1 MKRTFQRVLFDGREP
16 FQICFLTTVA
26 ANVFIGAEFNT
37 SIDRRTGIHASF
49 LKSGRLGHPTNRVNN
64 LLKIHSLQA
73 VRREARRLDTPKV
86 GRYHSRFRFQHGTSP
101 SVMFESLS
109 DKLKRTLKN
118 LRGEGVLTKEH
129 VDAAL
134 REIRLALLEAD
145 VNYKVAKDFIASVQQ
160 KAEGQQVW
168 QELKPSEQVVKIVFD
183 ELVELLG
190 GQSSRLVFT
199 KQLPNTVMVV
209 GLQGSG
215 KTTSTGKI
223 ARWLA
228 KNQERKPLLLSVD
241 VYRPAAREQ
250 LKVIAKATGQQ
261 IFEYPESNDPLT
273 LVREA
278 QRHAQ
283 QTGFDTLLI
292 DTAGRLHIDD
302 ELMEEL
308 VQIKNETRP
317 VEILFVA
324 DAMTGQDAVRS
335 AEEFHR
341 RVGITGVILTKMD
354 GDARGGAALSIKQVT
369 GQPVKFVGV
378 GERYDALEPFYP
390 DRVAQRILGMGDVL
404 SLIEEVQAKVDQDE
418 AEEQLKK
425 LQKNEF
431 TLDDFRSQLRQ
442 VKKLGSFS
450 KIMKLLPDQLLGGM
464 GMPQLNEEQ
473 SAMMEKELKRTEAII
488 DSMTWEERNDHR
500 ILNANRRRRI
510 ARGSGTNVAAV
521 NQLIKQYVEMR
532 QMMRQLS
539 SSGLF
544 GGGGLKSKMLR
555 KMTGMPDMAGFSGDD
570 GELPQLPSGPFGQAS
585 PAGPSKKKHKKKRKK
600 RRR

>member
-1 MKRTFQRVLFDGREP
+1 
-16 FQICFLTTVA
+16 
-26 ANVFIGAEFNT
+26 
-37 SIDRRTGIHASF
+37 
-49 LKSGRLGHPTNRVNN
+49 
-64 LLKIHSLQA
+64 
-73 VRREARRLDTPKV
+73 
-86 GRYHSRFRFQHGTSP
+86 
-101 SVMFESLS
+101 MFESLS

-145 VNYKVAKDFIASVQQ
+145 VNYKVAKDFIASVKD

-199 KQLPNTVMVV
+199 KQIPNTVMVV

-228 KNQERKPLLLSVD
+228 KNQDRKPLLVSVD

-250 LKVIAKATGQQ
+250 LKVVARTAGQQ
-261 IFEYPESNDPLT
+261 IFELPGTDDPLT

-278 QRHAQ
+278 HKHAQ

-354 GDARGGAALSIKQVT
+354 GDARGGAALSIKQVI
-369 GQPVKFVGV
+369 GQPVKFVGM

-404 SLIEEVQAKVDQDE
+404 SLIEEVQAKVDQSE

-450 KIMKLLPDQLLGGM
+450 KIMKLLPDQLLGGF
-464 GMPQLNEEQ
+464 GMPQLDDEQ
-473 SAMMEKELKRTEAII
+473 SKLMEQELKRTEAII

-510 ARGSGTNVAAV
+510 ARGSGTTVASV
-521 NQLIKQYVEMR
+521 NQLIKQYTEMR

-539 SSGLF
+539 SAGLF
-544 GGGGLKSKMLR
+544 GGAGGGGLKGKMLR
-555 KMTGMPDMAGFSGDD
+555 KMTGMPDMSGFSGDMD
-570 GELPQLPSGPFGQAS
+570 DLPALPTGLP
-585 PAGPSKKKHKKKRKK
+585 KKKQKNKKKKKRRK
-600 RRR
+600 

>member
-1 MKRTFQRVLFDGREP
+1 
-16 FQICFLTTVA
+16 
-26 ANVFIGAEFNT
+26 
-37 SIDRRTGIHASF
+37 
-49 LKSGRLGHPTNRVNN
+49 
-64 LLKIHSLQA
+64 
-73 VRREARRLDTPKV
+73 
-86 GRYHSRFRFQHGTSP
+86 
-101 SVMFESLS
+101 MFESLS

-145 VNYKVAKDFIASVQQ
+145 VNYKVAKDFVAAVKE

-168 QELKPSEQVVKIVFD
+168 LELKPSEQVVKIVFD

-199 KQLPNTVMVV
+199 KTAPNVVMIV

-223 ARWLA
+223 ARWLSL
-228 KNQERKPLLLSVD
+228 NQQRKPLLLSTD

-250 LKVIAKATGQQ
+250 LKVIAKATGQS
-261 IFEYPESNDPLT
+261 IFEKPETNDPLELT
-273 LVREA
+273 RDALK
-278 QRHAQ
+278 HARD
-283 QTGFDTLLI
+283 TGYDTLLI

-302 ELMEEL
+302 ALMEEL
-308 VQIKNETRP
+308 VKIKAETHP

-335 AEEFHR
+335 AEEFHAQ
-341 RVGITGVILTKMD
+341 VGITGIVLTKMD

-378 GERYDALEPFYP
+378 GEKYDALEPFYP

-404 SLIEEVQAKVDQDE
+404 SLIEQVQDKIDQEDAE
-418 AEEQLKK
+418 AQLAK
-425 LQKNEF
+425 LQRNQF
-431 TLDDFRSQLRQ
+431 SLDDFRSQLRQ

-450 KIMKLLPDQLLGGM
+450 KILKLLPDQLLGGV
-464 GMPQLNEEQ
+464 GMPDLTDEQ
-473 SAMMEKELKRTEAII
+473 SEMMEKELRRTEAII
-488 DSMTWEERNDHR
+488 DSMTREERMNHM

-510 ARGSGTNVAAV
+510 ARGSGTTVQQV
-521 NQLIKQYVEMR
+521 NSLIKQYTEMR
-532 QMMRQLS
+532 RMMQGMFS
-539 SSGLF
+539 
-544 GGGGLKSKMLR
+544 GGGLRGKMMR
-555 KMTGMPDMAGFSGDD
+555 RMAGLQGVDGGNGDPMMA
-570 GELPQLPSGPFGQAS
+570 GL
-585 PAGPSKKKHKKKRKK
+585 PAGLPGSSRRKKKKKK

>member
-1 MKRTFQRVLFDGREP
+1 
-16 FQICFLTTVA
+16 
-26 ANVFIGAEFNT
+26 
-37 SIDRRTGIHASF
+37 
-49 LKSGRLGHPTNRVNN
+49 
-64 LLKIHSLQA
+64 
-73 VRREARRLDTPKV
+73 
-86 GRYHSRFRFQHGTSP
+86 
-101 SVMFESLS
+101 MFESLS

-145 VNYKVAKDFIASVQQ
+145 VNYKVAKDFIASVKE

-168 QELKPSEQVVKIVFD
+168 LELKPSEQVVKIVFD
-183 ELVELLG
+183 ELVDLLG

-199 KQLPNTVMVV
+199 KTIPNVVMIV

-228 KNQERKPLLLSVD
+228 QNQERKPLLLSTD

-250 LKVIAKATGQQ
+250 LKIIAKATGQS
-261 IFEYPESNDPLT
+261 IFEKPETNDPLELT
-273 LVREA
+273 RAAL
-278 QRHAQ
+278 Q
-283 QTGFDTLLI
+283 QARDVGYDTLLI

-308 VQIKNETRP
+308 VSIKRETHP

-335 AEEFHR
+335 AEEFHQ
-341 RVGITGVILTKMD
+341 RVGITGVVLTKMD
-354 GDARGGAALSIKQVT
+354 GDARGGAALSIKQVI

-378 GERYDALEPFYP
+378 GEKYDALEPFYP

-404 SLIEEVQAKVDQDE
+404 SLIEQVQDKVDQDE
-418 AEEQLKK
+418 AEAQLQK
-425 LQKNEF
+425 LQRNQF
-431 TLDDFRSQLRQ
+431 TLDDFRAQLRQ

-450 KIMKLLPDQLLGGM
+450 KILKMLPDQLLGGV
-464 GMPQLNEEQ
+464 GMPDLTDEQ
-473 SAMMEKELKRTEAII
+473 SEMMEKELRRTEAII
-488 DSMTWEERNDHR
+488 DSMTREERVNHI

-510 ARGSGTNVAAV
+510 ARGSGTTVAQV
-521 NQLIKQYVEMR
+521 NSLIKQYTEMR
-532 QMMRQLS
+532 RMMQ
-539 SSGLF
+539 GLF
-544 GGGGLKSKMLR
+544 SGGGLRGKMMR
-555 KMTGMPDMAGFSGDD
+555 RMAGIPGMEGDVD
-570 GELPQLPSGPFGQAS
+570 PMMAGL
-585 PAGPSKKKHKKKRKK
+585 PAGPSRRKKKKKKKR
-600 RRR
+600 R

>member
-1 MKRTFQRVLFDGREP
+1 
-16 FQICFLTTVA
+16 
-26 ANVFIGAEFNT
+26 
-37 SIDRRTGIHASF
+37 
-49 LKSGRLGHPTNRVNN
+49 
-64 LLKIHSLQA
+64 
-73 VRREARRLDTPKV
+73 
-86 GRYHSRFRFQHGTSP
+86 
-101 SVMFESLS
+101 MFESLS

-145 VNYKVAKDFIASVQQ
+145 VNYKVAKDFIASVKE

-168 QELKPSEQVVKIVFD
+168 LELKPSEQVVKIVFD

-199 KQLPNTVMVV
+199 KTSPNVVMIV

-223 ARWLA
+223 ARWLSQ
-228 KNQERKPLLLSVD
+228 NQQRKPLLLSTD

-250 LKVIAKATGQQ
+250 LKVIARATGQS
-261 IFEYPESNDPLT
+261 IFEKPETNDPLELT
-273 LVREA
+273 RGAL
-278 QRHAQ
+278 QHARDV
-283 QTGFDTLLI
+283 GYDTLLI

-302 ELMEEL
+302 QLMEEL
-308 VQIKNETRP
+308 VTIKSETHP

-335 AEEFHR
+335 AEEFHLR
-341 RVGITGVILTKMD
+341 IGITGVVLTKMD

-378 GERYDALEPFYP
+378 GEKYDALEPFYP

-404 SLIEEVQAKVDQDE
+404 SLIEQVQDKIDQTDAE
-418 AEEQLKK
+418 AQLEK
-425 LQKNEF
+425 LQRNQF
-431 TLDDFRSQLRQ
+431 SLDDFRSQLRQ

-450 KIMKLLPDQLLGGM
+450 KILKLLPDQLLGGV
-464 GMPQLNEEQ
+464 GMPDLTDEQ
-473 SAMMEKELKRTEAII
+473 SEMMEKELKRTEAII
-488 DSMTWEERNDHR
+488 DSMTREERVNHM

-510 ARGSGTNVAAV
+510 ARGSGTTVAQV
-521 NQLIKQYVEMR
+521 NSLIKQYTEMR
-532 QMMRQLS
+532 RMMQGMFS
-539 SSGLF
+539 
-544 GGGGLKSKMLR
+544 GGGLRGKMLR
-555 KMTGMPDMAGFSGDD
+555 RAAGLQGMDGGGDPMGLAAG
-570 GELPQLPSGPFGQAS
+570 LPGLPGSS
-585 PAGPSKKKHKKKRKK
+585 RRKKKKKK

>member
-1 MKRTFQRVLFDGREP
+1 
-16 FQICFLTTVA
+16 
-26 ANVFIGAEFNT
+26 
-37 SIDRRTGIHASF
+37 
-49 LKSGRLGHPTNRVNN
+49 
-64 LLKIHSLQA
+64 
-73 VRREARRLDTPKV
+73 
-86 GRYHSRFRFQHGTSP
+86 
-101 SVMFESLS
+101 MFESLS

-145 VNYKVAKDFIASVQQ
+145 VNYKVAKDFIASVKE

-199 KQLPNTVMVV
+199 KTLPNTVMIV

-228 KNQERKPLLLSVD
+228 KNQDRKPLLLSVD

-250 LKVIAKATGQQ
+250 LKVIARATGQA
-261 IFEYPESNDPLT
+261 IFEMPETNDPLT

-278 QRHAQ
+278 HKHAQ

-292 DTAGRLHIDD
+292 DTAGRLHIDEELMD
-302 ELMEEL
+302 ELAN
-308 VQIKNETRP
+308 IKNETHP

-324 DAMTGQDAVRS
+324 DAMTGQDAVKS

-341 RVGITGVILTKMD
+341 RVGITGVVLTKMD
-354 GDARGGAALSIKQVT
+354 GDARGGAALSIKQVI

-378 GERYDALEPFYP
+378 GEKYDALEPFYP

-404 SLIEEVQAKVDQDE
+404 SLIEQVQDKVDQDE
-418 AEEQLKK
+418 AEAQLKK
-425 LQKNEF
+425 LQKNQF

-442 VKKLGSFS
+442 VKRLGSFS
-450 KIMKLLPDQLLGGM
+450 KILKLLPDQLLGGV
-464 GMPQLNEEQ
+464 GMPDLTDEQ
-473 SAMMEKELKRTEAII
+473 SELMEKELRRTEAII
-488 DSMTWEERNDHR
+488 DSMTREERLNHM

-510 ARGSGTNVAAV
+510 ARGSGTTAAQV
-521 NQLIKQYVEMR
+521 NSLIQQYTEMR
-532 QMMRQLS
+532 RMMQGMFS
-539 SSGLF
+539 
-544 GGGGLKSKMLR
+544 GGGLRGKMMR
-555 KMTGMPDMAGFSGDD
+555 RMAGMSGMEGEGGDPMMGGMGGMPG
-570 GELPQLPSGPFGQAS
+570 LPGSS
-585 PAGPSKKKHKKKRKK
+585 RKKKKKKKKR
-600 RRR
+600 R

>member
-1 MKRTFQRVLFDGREP
+1 
-16 FQICFLTTVA
+16 
-26 ANVFIGAEFNT
+26 
-37 SIDRRTGIHASF
+37 
-49 LKSGRLGHPTNRVNN
+49 
-64 LLKIHSLQA
+64 
-73 VRREARRLDTPKV
+73 
-86 GRYHSRFRFQHGTSP
+86 
-101 SVMFESLS
+101 MFESLS

-145 VNYKVAKDFIASVQQ
+145 VNYKVAKEFIASVKE

-168 QELKPSEQVVKIVFD
+168 LELKPSEQVVKIVFD

-199 KQLPNTVMVV
+199 RTSPNVVMIV

-228 KNQERKPLLLSVD
+228 QNQQRKPLLLSTD

-250 LKVIAKATGQQ
+250 LRVIAHATGQS
-261 IFEYPESNDPLT
+261 IFEKPETNDPLELT
-273 LVREA
+273 REA
-278 QRHAQ
+278 LKHARD
-283 QTGFDTLLI
+283 TGYDTLLI

-308 VQIKNETRP
+308 VSIKSETHP

-335 AEEFHR
+335 AEEFHA
-341 RVGITGVILTKMD
+341 RVGITGVVLTKMD

-378 GERYDALEPFYP
+378 GEKYDALEPFYP

-404 SLIEEVQAKVDQDE
+404 SLIEQVQDKIDQSDAE
-418 AEEQLKK
+418 AQLQK
-425 LQKNEF
+425 LQRNQF
-431 TLDDFRSQLRQ
+431 SLDDFRSQLRQ

-450 KIMKLLPDQLLGGM
+450 KILKLLPDQLLGGV
-464 GMPQLNEEQ
+464 GMPDLTDEQ
-473 SAMMEKELKRTEAII
+473 SELMEKELKRTEAII
-488 DSMTWEERNDHR
+488 DSMTRAERSDHM

-510 ARGSGTNVAAV
+510 ARGSGTTVQQV
-521 NQLIKQYVEMR
+521 NSLIKQYTEMR
-532 QMMRQLS
+532 RMMQGMFS
-539 SSGLF
+539 
-544 GGGGLKSKMLR
+544 GGGLRGKMMR
-555 KMTGMPDMAGFSGDD
+555 RMAGIQGMEGNGDPMMA
-570 GELPQLPSGPFGQAS
+570 GLPT
-585 PAGPSKKKHKKKRKK
+585 GPSRKKKKKKK

>member
-1 MKRTFQRVLFDGREP
+1 
-16 FQICFLTTVA
+16 
-26 ANVFIGAEFNT
+26 
-37 SIDRRTGIHASF
+37 
-49 LKSGRLGHPTNRVNN
+49 
-64 LLKIHSLQA
+64 
-73 VRREARRLDTPKV
+73 
-86 GRYHSRFRFQHGTSP
+86 
-101 SVMFESLS
+101 MFESLS

-145 VNYKVAKDFIASVQQ
+145 VNYKVAKDFISSVQQ

-168 QELKPSEQVVKIVFD
+168 QDLKPSEQVVKIVFD

-199 KQLPNTVMVV
+199 KQIPNTVMVV

-223 ARWLA
+223 ARWLSA
-228 KNQERKPLLLSVD
+228 NQDRKPLLLSVD

-261 IFEYPESNDPLT
+261 IFEYPQSDDPLT

-278 QRHAQ
+278 QKHAQ

-308 VQIKNETRP
+308 VSIKQETHP

-390 DRVAQRILGMGDVL
+390 DRVAQRILGMGDML
-404 SLIEEVQAKVDQDE
+404 SLIEKV
-418 AEEQLKK
+418 EETYGQKEQEEMQRK
-425 LQKNEF
+425 LIEDEF
-431 TLDDFRSQLRQ
+431 TLGDFRDQMKQLR
-442 VKKLGSFS
+442 KLGPLES
-450 KIMKLLPDQLLGGM
+450 ILGM
-464 GMPQLNEEQ
+464 MPQLGPLKDLKN
-473 SAMMEKELKRTEAII
+473 AKIDEKEITRLVAIV
-488 DSMTWEERNDHR
+488 DSMTERERFNHM
-500 ILNANRRRRI
+500 IINGARRRRI
-510 ARGSGTNVAAV
+510 AKGSGTSVQEV
-521 NQLIKQYVEMR
+521 NNLLKQYAQMR
-532 QMMRQLS
+532 KMMKS
-539 SSGLF
+539 FS
-544 GGGGLKSKMLR
+544 GGGFLGKKLGKLKLPM
-555 KMTGMPDMAGFSGDD
+555 GFGS
-570 GELPQLPSGPFGQAS
+570 
-585 PAGPSKKKHKKKRKK
+585 
-600 RRR
+600 

>member
-1 MKRTFQRVLFDGREP
+1 
-16 FQICFLTTVA
+16 
-26 ANVFIGAEFNT
+26 
-37 SIDRRTGIHASF
+37 
-49 LKSGRLGHPTNRVNN
+49 
-64 LLKIHSLQA
+64 
-73 VRREARRLDTPKV
+73 
-86 GRYHSRFRFQHGTSP
+86 
-101 SVMFESLS
+101 MFESLS

-129 VDAAL
+129 IDAAL
-134 REIRLALLEAD
+134 RDIRLALLEAD
-145 VNYKVAKDFIASVQQ
+145 VNYKVAKDFIAAVKE

-168 QELKPSEQVVKIVFD
+168 LELKPSEQVVKIVFD

-199 KQLPNTVMVV
+199 KTSPNVVMIV

-228 KNQERKPLLLSVD
+228 QNQERKPLLLSTD

-250 LKVIAKATGQQ
+250 LRVIAKATGQS
-261 IFEYPESNDPLT
+261 IFEKPETNDPLELT
-273 LVREA
+273 RA
-278 QRHAQ
+278 AFKHARDV
-283 QTGFDTLLI
+283 GYDTLLI

-302 ELMEEL
+302 ALMEEL
-308 VQIKNETRP
+308 VTIKRETHP

-335 AEEFHR
+335 AEEFHAR
-341 RVGITGVILTKMD
+341 IGITGVVLTKMD

-378 GERYDALEPFYP
+378 GEKYDALEPFYP

-404 SLIEEVQAKVDQDE
+404 SLIEQVQDKIDQDDAE
-418 AEEQLKK
+418 AQLKK
-425 LQKNEF
+425 LQKNQF
-431 TLDDFRSQLRQ
+431 TLDDFRAQLGQ

-450 KIMKLLPDQLLGGM
+450 KILKLLPDQLLGGV
-464 GMPQLNEEQ
+464 GMPDLTDEQ
-473 SAMMEKELKRTEAII
+473 SAMMEKEMRRTEAII
-488 DSMTWEERNDHR
+488 DSMTRAERLNHM

-510 ARGSGTNVAAV
+510 ARGSGTTVAQV
-521 NQLIKQYVEMR
+521 NSLIKQYTEMR
-532 QMMRQLS
+532 RMMQGMFS
-539 SSGLF
+539 
-544 GGGGLKSKMLR
+544 GGGLGGKMMQR
-555 KMTGMPDMAGFSGDD
+555 MAGMSGIDAGGD
-570 GELPQLPSGPFGQAS
+570 SLMAGL
-585 PAGPSKKKHKKKRKK
+585 PAGPSRRKKKKKK

>member
-1 MKRTFQRVLFDGREP
+1 
-16 FQICFLTTVA
+16 
-26 ANVFIGAEFNT
+26 
-37 SIDRRTGIHASF
+37 
-49 LKSGRLGHPTNRVNN
+49 
-64 LLKIHSLQA
+64 
-73 VRREARRLDTPKV
+73 
-86 GRYHSRFRFQHGTSP
+86 
-101 SVMFESLS
+101 MFESLS

-129 VDAAL
+129 VEAAL

-145 VNYKVAKDFIASVQQ
+145 VNYKVAKDFIASVKE

-168 QELKPSEQVVKIVFD
+168 QELKPSEQVVKIVYD
-183 ELVELLG
+183 ELVDLLG

-199 KQLPNTVMVV
+199 KQLPNVVMIV

-228 KNQERKPLLLSVD
+228 ANQDRKPLLVSVD

-250 LKVIAKATGQQ
+250 LRVIAKATGQQ
-261 IFEYPESNDPLT
+261 IFEQAETNDPLT

-278 QRHAQ
+278 FKHAQ

-292 DTAGRLHIDD
+292 DTAGRLHIDEELMD
-302 ELMEEL
+302 ELAN
-308 VQIKNETRP
+308 IKSATHP

-341 RVGITGVILTKMD
+341 RIGITGVVLTKMD

-378 GERYDALEPFYP
+378 GEKYDALEPFYP
-390 DRVAQRILGMGDVL
+390 ERVAQRILGMGDVL
-404 SLIEEVQAKVDQDE
+404 SLIEEVQSKVDQSE

-431 TLDDFRSQLRQ
+431 TLEDFRSQLRQ

-450 KIMKLLPDQLLGGM
+450 KIMKLLPDQLLGGI
-464 GMPQLNEEQ
+464 GMPQMDEEQ
-473 SAMMEKELKRTEAII
+473 TTQMEAELKRTESII
-488 DSMTWEERNDHR
+488 DSMTREERTDHR
-500 ILNANRRRRI
+500 VLNANRRRRI
-510 ARGSGTNVAAV
+510 ARGSGTHVAEV
-521 NQLIKQYVEMR
+521 NKLVKQYTEMR

-539 SSGLF
+539 SSGMF
-544 GGGGLKSKMLR
+544 GGSGLKGKMMR
-555 KMTGMPDMAGFSGDD
+555 RMAGIPDMGALAGMGGDDD
-570 GELPQLPSGPFGQAS
+570 GEGMPSFPAPGAA
-585 PAGPSKKKHKKKRKK
+585 PAGPSRKKLKKKRKK
-600 RRR
+600 KRR

>member
-1 MKRTFQRVLFDGREP
+1 
-16 FQICFLTTVA
+16 
-26 ANVFIGAEFNT
+26 
-37 SIDRRTGIHASF
+37 
-49 LKSGRLGHPTNRVNN
+49 
-64 LLKIHSLQA
+64 
-73 VRREARRLDTPKV
+73 
-86 GRYHSRFRFQHGTSP
+86 
-101 SVMFESLS
+101 MFESLS
-109 DKLKRTLKN
+109 DKLKRTLKS

-145 VNYKVAKDFIASVQQ
+145 VNYKVAKEFIASVKE

-168 QELKPSEQVVKIVFD
+168 LELKPSEQVVKIVFD

-199 KQLPNTVMVV
+199 RTNPNVVMIV

-228 KNQERKPLLLSVD
+228 QNQQRKPLLLSTD

-250 LKVIAKATGQQ
+250 LKVIAKATGQS
-261 IFEYPESNDPLT
+261 IFEKPETNDPLELT
-273 LVREA
+273 REA
-278 QRHAQ
+278 LKHARDV
-283 QTGFDTLLI
+283 GYDTLLI

-308 VQIKNETRP
+308 VTIKSETHP

-335 AEEFHR
+335 AEEFHAR
-341 RVGITGVILTKMD
+341 IGITGVVLTKMD

-378 GERYDALEPFYP
+378 GEKYDALEPFYP

-404 SLIEEVQAKVDQDE
+404 SLIEQVQDKIDQTD

-425 LQKNEF
+425 LQKNQF

-450 KIMKLLPDQLLGGM
+450 KILKLLPDQLLGGV
-464 GMPQLNEEQ
+464 GMPDLTDEQ
-473 SAMMEKELKRTEAII
+473 SELMEKEMKRTEAII
-488 DSMTWEERNDHR
+488 DSMTSEERLNHI

-510 ARGSGTNVAAV
+510 ARGSGTTVAQV
-521 NQLIKQYVEMR
+521 NSLIKQYTEMR
-532 QMMRQLS
+532 RMMQGMFS
-539 SSGLF
+539 
-544 GGGGLKSKMLR
+544 GGGLRGKMMR
-555 KMTGMPDMAGFSGDD
+555 RMAGVPGMDAADGDPMMA
-570 GELPQLPSGPFGQAS
+570 GLPPGLPGSS
-585 PAGPSKKKHKKKRKK
+585 RKKKKKKK

>member
-1 MKRTFQRVLFDGREP
+1 
-16 FQICFLTTVA
+16 
-26 ANVFIGAEFNT
+26 
-37 SIDRRTGIHASF
+37 
-49 LKSGRLGHPTNRVNN
+49 
-64 LLKIHSLQA
+64 
-73 VRREARRLDTPKV
+73 
-86 GRYHSRFRFQHGTSP
+86 
-101 SVMFESLS
+101 MFESLS

-145 VNYKVAKDFIASVQQ
+145 VNYKVAKDFISSVQQ

-199 KQLPNTVMVV
+199 KQIPNTVMVV

-228 KNQERKPLLLSVD
+228 ANQDRKPLLLSVD

-261 IFEYPESNDPLT
+261 IFEYPQSDDPLT

-278 QRHAQ
+278 QKHAQ

-302 ELMEEL
+302 ALMEEL
-308 VQIKNETRP
+308 VKIKQETHP

-354 GDARGGAALSIKQVT
+354 GDARGGAALSIKQVI

-404 SLIEEVQAKVDQDE
+404 SLIEEVQAKVDQKE
-418 AEEQLKK
+418 AEDQLKK

-450 KIMKLLPDQLLGGM
+450 KIMKLLPDQLLGGI
-464 GMPQLNEEQ
+464 GMPQLDEEQ
-473 SAMMEKELKRTEAII
+473 SKMMEQELKRTEAII

-510 ARGSGTNVAAV
+510 ARGSGTSVAQV

-539 SSGLF
+539 SAGIFGSG
-544 GGGGLKSKMLR
+544 GGGGLKGKMLR
-555 KMTGMPDMAGFSGDD
+555 KMTGIPDMAGFAGDE
-570 GELPQLPSGPFGQAS
+570 GEMPSLPSL
-585 PAGPSKKKHKKKRKK
+585 PAAPSRKKLKKKKKK

>member
-1 MKRTFQRVLFDGREP
+1 
-16 FQICFLTTVA
+16 
-26 ANVFIGAEFNT
+26 
-37 SIDRRTGIHASF
+37 
-49 LKSGRLGHPTNRVNN
+49 
-64 LLKIHSLQA
+64 
-73 VRREARRLDTPKV
+73 
-86 GRYHSRFRFQHGTSP
+86 
-101 SVMFESLS
+101 MFESLS

-118 LRGEGVLTKEH
+118 LRGQGVLTKDH
-129 VDAAL
+129 VEAAL

-145 VNYKVAKDFIASVQQ
+145 VNFKVAKDFIASVKE

-168 QELKPSEQVVKIVFD
+168 QELKPSEQVVKIVYD

-199 KQLPNTVMVV
+199 KQTPNVVMIV

-215 KTTSTGKI
+215 KTTSAGKI
-223 ARWLA
+223 ARWLTL
-228 KNQERKPLLLSVD
+228 NQERKPLLLSVD

-261 IFEYPESNDPLT
+261 IFEAAETNDPLT
-273 LVREA
+273 LAGGAVK
-278 QRHAQ
+278 HAQ

-302 ELMEEL
+302 TLMEEL
-308 VQIKNETRP
+308 VAIKEETHP

-369 GQPVKFVGV
+369 GQPIKFVGV

-404 SLIEEVQAKVDQDE
+404 SLIEEVQAKVDQTE

-425 LQKNEF
+425 LQRNEF

-450 KIMKLLPDQLLGGM
+450 KIMKLLPDQLLGGI
-464 GMPQLNEEQ
+464 GMPELDEEQ
-473 SAMMEKELKRTEAII
+473 TKRMEKELKRTESII
-488 DSMTWEERNDHR
+488 DSMTREERGDHR

-510 ARGSGTNVAAV
+510 ARGSGATVTEV
-521 NQLIKQYVEMR
+521 NQLIKQYAEMR

-539 SSGLF
+539 GSGLF
-544 GGGGLKSKMLR
+544 GGGGFGSKMMR
-555 KMTGMPDMAGFSGDD
+555 RMAGLPNLQGIGGDL
-570 GELPQLPSGPFGQAS
+570 EEAPSLTT
-585 PAGPSKKKHKKKRKK
+585 GPSRKKLKKKRHK

>member
-1 MKRTFQRVLFDGREP
+1 
-16 FQICFLTTVA
+16 
-26 ANVFIGAEFNT
+26 
-37 SIDRRTGIHASF
+37 
-49 LKSGRLGHPTNRVNN
+49 
-64 LLKIHSLQA
+64 
-73 VRREARRLDTPKV
+73 
-86 GRYHSRFRFQHGTSP
+86 
-101 SVMFESLS
+101 MFESLS

-145 VNYKVAKDFIASVQQ
+145 VNYKVAKDFIASVKE

-168 QELKPSEQVVKIVFD
+168 LELKPSEQVVKIVFD

-199 KQLPNTVMVV
+199 KTSPNVVMIV

-228 KNQERKPLLLSVD
+228 QNQQRKPLLLSTD

-250 LKVIAKATGQQ
+250 LRVIAKATGQS
-261 IFEYPESNDPLT
+261 IFEKPETNDPLD
-273 LVREA
+273 LARA
-278 QRHAQ
+278 ALQ
-283 QTGFDTLLI
+283 QARDLGYDTLLI

-308 VQIKNETRP
+308 VSIKSETHP

-335 AEEFHR
+335 AEEFHKR
-341 RVGITGVILTKMD
+341 IGITGVVLTKMD
-354 GDARGGAALSIKQVT
+354 GDARGGAALSIKQVI

-378 GERYDALEPFYP
+378 GEKYDALEPFYP

-404 SLIEEVQAKVDQDE
+404 SLIEEVQDKVDQNE
-418 AEEQLKK
+418 AEAQLKK
-425 LQKNEF
+425 LQRNQF

-450 KIMKLLPDQLLGGM
+450 KILKLLPDQLLGGV
-464 GMPQLNEEQ
+464 GMPDLTDEQ
-473 SAMMEKELKRTEAII
+473 TELMEKEMRRTEAII
-488 DSMTWEERNDHR
+488 DSMTRAERVNHV

-510 ARGSGTNVAAV
+510 ARGSGTTVAQV
-521 NQLIKQYVEMR
+521 NSLIKQYTEMR
-532 QMMRQLS
+532 RMMQ
-539 SSGLF
+539 GMF
-544 GGGGLKSKMLR
+544 GGGGLRGLGGKMMR
-555 KMTGMPDMAGFSGDD
+555 RAAGIPGMEGNGGDAMMGGMPG
-570 GELPQLPSGPFGQAS
+570 L
-585 PAGPSKKKHKKKRKK
+585 PAGPSRKKKKKKK

>member
-1 MKRTFQRVLFDGREP
+1 
-16 FQICFLTTVA
+16 
-26 ANVFIGAEFNT
+26 
-37 SIDRRTGIHASF
+37 
-49 LKSGRLGHPTNRVNN
+49 
-64 LLKIHSLQA
+64 
-73 VRREARRLDTPKV
+73 
-86 GRYHSRFRFQHGTSP
+86 
-101 SVMFESLS
+101 MFESLS

-145 VNYKVAKDFIASVQQ
+145 VNYKVAKDFIASVKE

-168 QELKPSEQVVKIVFD
+168 LELKPSEQVVKIVFD

-199 KQLPNTVMVV
+199 KTSPNVVMIV

-228 KNQERKPLLLSVD
+228 QNQQRKPLLLSTD

-250 LKVIAKATGQQ
+250 LKVIAKATGQS
-261 IFEYPESNDPLT
+261 IFEKPETNDPLE
-273 LVREA
+273 LARA
-278 QRHAQ
+278 ALQ
-283 QTGFDTLLI
+283 QARDLGYDTLLI

-308 VQIKNETRP
+308 VSIKSETHP

-335 AEEFHR
+335 AEEFHK
-341 RVGITGVILTKMD
+341 RVGITGVVLTKMD
-354 GDARGGAALSIKQVT
+354 GDARGGAALSIKQVI

-378 GERYDALEPFYP
+378 GEKYDALEPFYP

-404 SLIEEVQAKVDQDE
+404 SLIEEVQSKVDQDE
-418 AEEQLKK
+418 AESQLKK
-425 LQKNEF
+425 LQRNQF

-450 KIMKLLPDQLLGGM
+450 KILKLLPDQLLGGV
-464 GMPQLNEEQ
+464 GMPDLTDEQ
-473 SAMMEKELKRTEAII
+473 TELMEKELRRTEAII
-488 DSMTWEERNDHR
+488 DSMTRAERVNHV

-510 ARGSGTNVAAV
+510 ARGSGTTVAQV
-521 NQLIKQYVEMR
+521 NSLIKQYTEMR
-532 QMMRQLS
+532 RMMQGMFGSGGLRGKMMRRMA
-539 SSGLF
+539 GIPGMEGN
-544 GGGGLKSKMLR
+544 GGDAMMG
-555 KMTGMPDMAGFSGDD
+555 GMPG
-570 GELPQLPSGPFGQAS
+570 L
-585 PAGPSKKKHKKKRKK
+585 PAGPSRKKKKKKK

>member
-1 MKRTFQRVLFDGREP
+1 
-16 FQICFLTTVA
+16 
-26 ANVFIGAEFNT
+26 
-37 SIDRRTGIHASF
+37 
-49 LKSGRLGHPTNRVNN
+49 
-64 LLKIHSLQA
+64 
-73 VRREARRLDTPKV
+73 
-86 GRYHSRFRFQHGTSP
+86 
-101 SVMFESLS
+101 MFESLS

-145 VNYKVAKDFIASVQQ
+145 VNYKVAKDFIASVKE

-168 QELKPSEQVVKIVFD
+168 MELKPSEQVVKIVFD

-199 KQLPNTVMVV
+199 RTAPNVVMIV

-228 KNQERKPLLLSVD
+228 QNQERKPLLLSTD

-250 LKVIAKATGQQ
+250 LKVIAKATGQS
-261 IFEYPESNDPLT
+261 IFEKPETDDPLELT
-273 LVREA
+273 REA
-278 QRHAQ
+278 LKHARDL
-283 QTGFDTLLI
+283 GYDTLLI

-302 ELMEEL
+302 QLMEEL
-308 VQIKNETRP
+308 VRIKAETHP

-335 AEEFHR
+335 AEEFHAR
-341 RVGITGVILTKMD
+341 IGITGVVLTKMD

-378 GERYDALEPFYP
+378 GEKYDALEPFYP
-390 DRVAQRILGMGDVL
+390 DRVAHRILGMGDVL
-404 SLIEEVQAKVDQDE
+404 SLIEQVQDKIDQSDAE
-418 AEEQLKK
+418 AQLEK
-425 LQKNEF
+425 LQRNQF

-450 KIMKLLPDQLLGGM
+450 KILKLLPDQLLGGV
-464 GMPQLNEEQ
+464 GMPDLTDEQ
-473 SAMMEKELKRTEAII
+473 SEMMEKELKRTEAII
-488 DSMTWEERNDHR
+488 DSMTRAERLNHI

-510 ARGSGTNVAAV
+510 ARGSGTTVQQV
-521 NQLIKQYVEMR
+521 NALIKQYTEMR
-532 QMMRQLS
+532 RMMQGMFS
-539 SSGLF
+539 
-544 GGGGLKSKMLR
+544 GGGLRGLGGKMMRRAAGLSGR
-555 KMTGMPDMAGFSGDD
+555 EADGDPMMAGMPAG
-570 GELPQLPSGPFGQAS
+570 LPGTSRR
-585 PAGPSKKKHKKKRKK
+585 KKKKKKRRK
-600 RRR
+600 

>member
-1 MKRTFQRVLFDGREP
+1 
-16 FQICFLTTVA
+16 
-26 ANVFIGAEFNT
+26 
-37 SIDRRTGIHASF
+37 
-49 LKSGRLGHPTNRVNN
+49 
-64 LLKIHSLQA
+64 
-73 VRREARRLDTPKV
+73 
-86 GRYHSRFRFQHGTSP
+86 
-101 SVMFESLS
+101 MFESLS

-118 LRGEGVLTKEH
+118 LRGEGVLTKVH

-145 VNYKVAKDFIASVQQ
+145 VNYKVAKDFIASVKE

-168 QELKPSEQVVKIVFD
+168 LELKPSEQVVKIVFD

-199 KQLPNTVMVV
+199 KTIPNVVMIV

-228 KNQERKPLLLSVD
+228 QNQDRKPLLLSTD

-250 LKVIAKATGQQ
+250 LRVIAHATAQS
-261 IFEYPESNDPLT
+261 IFEKPETNDPLELT
-273 LVREA
+273 RAAL
-278 QRHAQ
+278 Q
-283 QTGFDTLLI
+283 QARDVGYDTLLI

-308 VQIKNETRP
+308 VSIKSETHP

-335 AEEFHR
+335 AEEFHKR
-341 RVGITGVILTKMD
+341 IGITGVVLTKMD
-354 GDARGGAALSIKQVT
+354 GDARGGAALSIKQVI

-378 GERYDALEPFYP
+378 GEKYDALEPFYP

-404 SLIEEVQAKVDQDE
+404 SLIEEVQSKVDQDE
-418 AEEQLKK
+418 AETQLKK
-425 LQKNEF
+425 LQRNQF

-450 KIMKLLPDQLLGGM
+450 KILKLLPDQLLGGV
-464 GMPQLNEEQ
+464 GMPDLTDEQ
-473 SAMMEKELKRTEAII
+473 TELMEKELRRTEAII
-488 DSMTWEERNDHR
+488 DSMTRAERVNHV

-510 ARGSGTNVAAV
+510 ARGSGTTVAQV
-521 NQLIKQYVEMR
+521 NSLIKQYTEMR
-532 QMMRQLS
+532 RMMQ
-539 SSGLF
+539 GMF
-544 GGGGLKSKMLR
+544 GGGGLGGKMMR
-555 KMTGMPDMAGFSGDD
+555 RMAGIPGMEGNGGDAMMGGMPG
-570 GELPQLPSGPFGQAS
+570 L
-585 PAGPSKKKHKKKRKK
+585 PAGPSRKKKKKKK